1 MPPEPRR
8 LLIDVDAASSVRKAV
23 GPTAWFVLEAL
34 AVRAPAGLSMV
45 EIECSSRAVAESL
58 DLSKDTVAR
67 SLRLLATVGIIDRI
81 DHRNSRSGRFESS
94 VYRVDLAAAGLRI
107 DGVPRQLERAPED
120 TSHRPPSR
128 VEHDPSGDQLSLLG

>member
-1 MPPEPRR
+1 MPPETRR
-8 LLIDVDAASSVRKAV
+8 LLIDVDAASAVRQAV

-34 AVRAPAGLSMV
+34 AVRAPAGQSMI
-45 EIECSSRAVAESL
+45 ELECSSRAIGELL

-67 SLRLLATVGIIDRI
+67 SLRRLATAAIVDRI

-107 DGVPRQLERAPED
+107 ESVPRRPERAPED
-120 TSHRPPSR
+120 TLHRPPSR
-128 VEHDPSGDQLSLLG
+128 VELDPFGDQLSLLD

>member
-8 LLIDVDAASSVRKAV
+8 LVIDVDAAISVRQVV

-34 AVRAPAGLSMV
+34 AVRAPAGQSMV
-45 EIECSSRAVAESL
+45 ELECSSRAVGELL

-67 SLRLLATVGIIDRI
+67 SLRLLATVGIVERI

-94 VYRVDLAAAGLRI
+94 VYRVDVAAAGLQI
-107 DGVPRQLERAPED
+107 ESVPRHPERAPDD
-120 TSHRPPSR
+120 TPHRPASR
-128 VEHDPSGDQLSLLG
+128 VEHDPSGDQLSLLD